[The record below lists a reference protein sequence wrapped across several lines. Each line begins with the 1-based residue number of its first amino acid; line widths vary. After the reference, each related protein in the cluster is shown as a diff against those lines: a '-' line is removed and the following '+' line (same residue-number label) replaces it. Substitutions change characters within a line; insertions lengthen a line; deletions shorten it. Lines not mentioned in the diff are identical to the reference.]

1 MPRTAIIEPIPIPLP
16 DEELLA
22 KLFRG
27 LGDPNR
33 IRILELLLEGPRIQ
47 KEIVEAVGLS
57 QGQVSEHLS
66 CLHWCG
72 FVEADRQGR
81 TVEYRIANPRV
92 VAILDMARAL
102 LDTNQGEIA
111 ACRVIDRE

>member
-1 MPRTAIIEPIPIPLP
+1 MPRSAIIEPTPVPLP
-16 DEELLA
+16 EEELLA

-27 LGDPNR
+27 LGDATR
-33 IRILELLLEGPRIQ
+33 IRILELVLDRPLIQ

-66 CLHWCG
+66 CLTWCG
-72 FVEADRQGR
+72 LVEAHRRGR

-102 LDTNQGEIA
+102 LATNEGGIS
-111 ACRVIDRE
+111 ACRVVE